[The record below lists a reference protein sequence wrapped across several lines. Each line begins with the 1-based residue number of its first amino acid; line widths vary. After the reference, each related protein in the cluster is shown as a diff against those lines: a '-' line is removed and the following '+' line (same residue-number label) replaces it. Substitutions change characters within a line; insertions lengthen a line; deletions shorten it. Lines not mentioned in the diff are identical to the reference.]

1 MNIAELFIRRP
12 IATGLIMA
20 GILIFGIMGYRL
32 LPVSEL
38 PNVDYPTISIN
49 ANLPGASPD
58 TMAASVATPL
68 EKQLSTIAGID
79 NMTSTNSQGSTSIV
93 VQFNLSRN
101 IDAAA
106 QDVQAAIA
114 SAARQL
120 PTEMPTPPSYRKVNP
135 ADSPVLFLTLSS
147 PTLPLSA
154 VDEYAETLLAQRIS
168 MINGVAQVS
177 VYGSQKYAVRVQ
189 VDPNALAARGIG
201 LDQVQQTIQ
210 QSNANLPTGTLQ
222 GSEKSLRVEANGQ
235 LEDAS
240 AFRPVIVAYQNGSP
254 VRLGELARVTD
265 SVENDKVAS
274 WFNNERAIV
283 LAIQRQ
289 PGTNTVEVVDSVKN
303 LLPVFREQMPAAV
316 DLNILFDRSE
326 SIRQSI
332 NDVKFTL
339 LLTICLV
346 VLVIFLFLR
355 NLSATIIPSLAVP
368 MSLFGTFALMYLL
381 GYTMD
386 NLSMMALTLSVG
398 FVVDDAIVMLE
409 NIVRHIE
416 MGEKPFA
423 AALKGA
429 REIGF
434 TIVSMTI
441 SLAAVFIPVL
451 FMAGILG
458 RLLNEFAVTIMS
470 AILVSGFVS
479 LTLTPM
485 LGSRFLK
492 SHEKEKHNRLYN
504 ASERVFDGM
513 LAAYRRTLELVMKH
527 RATTMIVSGAVL
539 AATVYLFI
547 VIPKG
552 FIPSEDTGQ
561 LNATTEAAQDISFDA
576 MVKHQ
581 QEAAAILQKDP
592 NIAAFMS
599 SVGAGGPNS
608 TSNNGRFFI
617 RLKPKD
623 QRKLSADEVIQEL
636 RPKLSRIPGLNVY
649 LQNPPAINVGGR
661 TSKGQYQ
668 FTLQDADTQELYSY
682 APQVEEKIRQL
693 SILQDV
699 TTDLQI
705 TSPQITVDIDR
716 DKAQALGISANQIES
731 ALYASY
737 GQRQVSTIY
746 TPSNQYHVI
755 MEVAPEYQSD
765 PAALSQL
772 YVHSTDGRQIP
783 LGTVA
788 TLKPGVGPLTVNHSG
803 QLPSVTISFNLK
815 PEVSIGDAVN
825 RVQETVNAMRLPGTV
840 STMFQGTAQVFQSS
854 LSGLGLLLLIAI
866 LVIYIVLGI
875 LYESL
880 IHPLT
885 ILSGLP
891 SAGFGALLTL
901 MLFGIDLNLYAFVGL
916 VMLIGIVK
924 KNAIMMIDFALEA
937 QRSEGK
943 SPEDAIFEGCL
954 LRFRPIMMTTM
965 AALLGTLP
973 IALGIGAG
981 AESRRPL
988 GLAVVGGL
996 LVSQLL
1002 TLYITPVVYVYMEL
1016 AQEKLRAKFKK
1027 RPKSATLDAPAS
1039 KKPASQS
1046 DQLPDRLPDRL
1057 IDHPVSSD

>member
-1 MNIAELFIRRP
+1 MNVAELFIRRP

-38 PNVDYPTISIN
+38 PNVDYPTISIS
-49 ANLPGASPD
+49 ASLPGASPD

-79 NMTSTNSQGSTSIV
+79 NMTSTNSQGATSIV
-93 VQFNLSRN
+93 VQFNLSRD

-106 QDVQAAIA
+106 QDVQSAIA

-120 PTEMPTPPSYRKVNP
+120 PTEMPSPPSYRKVNP
-135 ADSPVLFLTLSS
+135 ADQPVLYLTLSS
-147 PTLPLSA
+147 PTLPLSD

-189 VDPNALAARGIG
+189 VDPNALASRGIG
-201 LDQVQQTIQ
+201 MDQVQQAVQ
-210 QSNANLPTGTLQ
+210 QANANLPTGTLQ
-222 GSEKSLRVEANGQ
+222 GPQKSLRVEANGQ
-235 LEDAS
+235 LQDAN
-240 AFRPVIVAYQNGSP
+240 AYRPVIVAYQNGSP
-254 VRLGELARVTD
+254 VRLAELARVQD

-274 WFNNERAIV
+274 WMNDTRAIV

-303 LLPVFREQMPAAV
+303 LLPTFREQMPAAV
-316 DLNILFDRSE
+316 DLNVLFDRSQ

-332 NDVKFTL
+332 SDVKITL

-346 VLVIFLFLR
+346 VMVIFLFLR

-368 MSLFGTFALMYLL
+368 MSLFGTFALMYIL

-416 MGEKPFA
+416 MGERPFK
-423 AALKGA
+423 AALNGA

-434 TIVSMTI
+434 TIISMTI

-458 RLLNEFAVTIMS
+458 RLLNEFAVTIMA

-492 SHEKEKHNRLYN
+492 SHENQRHNRLYN

-513 LAAYRRTLELVMKH
+513 LASYRWTLELVMKH
-527 RATTMIVSGAVL
+527 RLTTMVASGLVL
-539 AATVYLFI
+539 AVTVYLFMI
-547 VIPKG
+547 IPKG

-561 LNATTEAAQDISFDA
+561 INATTEAAQDISFDA
-576 MVKHQ
+576 MVEHQ
-581 QEAAAILQKDP
+581 QQAAAILRKDP
-592 NIAAFMS
+592 NVDSFMS

-608 TSNNGRFFI
+608 TSNNGRFLI
-617 RLKPKD
+617 RLKPRD

-668 FTLQDADTQELYSY
+668 FTLQDADTGELYEY
-682 APQVEEKIRQL
+682 APRVEERIRQL

-716 DKAQALGISANQIES
+716 DKAQALGVSVNQIES
-731 ALYASY
+731 TLYGSY

-746 TPSNQYHVI
+746 TSSNQYHVI

-765 PAALSQL
+765 PSVLSQL
-772 YVHSTDGRQIP
+772 YIRSASGGQIP

-803 QLPSVTISFNLK
+803 QLPSVTISFNLR
-815 PEVSIGDAVN
+815 PGVSIGDAVD
-825 RVQETVNAMRLPGTV
+825 RVQEVVKDMRLPGTI
-840 STMFQGTAQVFQSS
+840 STSFQGTAQVFQSS
-854 LSGLGLLLLIAI
+854 LAGLGLLLLVAV

-901 MLFGIDLNLYAFVGL
+901 MIFGVDLNVYAFVGL

-937 QRSEGK
+937 QRNEGK
-943 SPEDAIFEGCL
+943 TPEDAIFEGCL

-1016 AQEKLRAKFKK
+1016 LQGKLRRLFKK
-1027 RPKSATLDAPAS
+1027 ESSRTVTDAPVAG
-1039 KKPASQS
+1039 
-1046 DQLPDRLPDRL
+1046 
-1057 IDHPVSSD
+1057 

>member
-12 IATGLIMA
+12 ITTGLIMA
-20 GILIFGIMGYRL
+20 GILIFGVMGYRL

-38 PNVDYPTISIN
+38 PNVDYPTISIS

-79 NMTSTNSQGSTSIV
+79 NMTSTSGQGSTNIV
-93 VQFNLSRN
+93 VQFNLSRD

-106 QDVQAAIA
+106 QDVQSAIS
-114 SAARQL
+114 SAGRQL
-120 PTEMPTPPSYRKVNP
+120 PPEMPAPPSFRKVNP
-135 ADSPVLFLTLSS
+135 ADSPVLFLALSS
-147 PTLPLSA
+147 PTLPLSTI
-154 VDEYAETLLAQRIS
+154 DEFANTLLAQRIS

-189 VDPNALAARGIG
+189 IEPNALAARGIS
-201 LDQVQQTIQ
+201 LQQVQTALQ
-210 QSNANLPTGTLQ
+210 QANANLPTGTLQ
-222 GSEKSLRVEANGQ
+222 GQEKSLRIEATGQ
-235 LEDAS
+235 LENAD
-240 AFRPVIVAYQNGSP
+240 AFRPIIVAYQNGSP
-254 VRLGELARVTD
+254 VRLGELGRVID
-265 SVENDKVAS
+265 SVENNRVAS
-274 WFNNERAIV
+274 WFNDARAIV

-289 PGTNTVEVVDSVKN
+289 PGTNTVEVVDSVKK
-303 LLPVFREQMPAAV
+303 LLPTFREQMPASV
-316 DLNILFDRSE
+316 DLNILFDRSQSIRE
-326 SIRQSI
+326 SIS
-332 NDVKFTL
+332 DVKFTL
-339 LLTICLV
+339 VLTVALV

-368 MSLFGTFALMYLL
+368 MSLFGTFAVMYLF
-381 GYTMD
+381 GYTID

-416 MGEKPFA
+416 LGEKPFE
-423 AALKGA
+423 AALKGS

-458 RLLNEFAVTIMS
+458 RLLNEFAVTIMA

-492 SHEKEKHNRLYN
+492 AQHNQRHNRLYD
-504 ASERVFDGM
+504 ASERVFDKL
-513 LAAYRRTLELVMKH
+513 LASYKWTLELVMKH
-527 RATTMIVSGAVL
+527 RLTTMVVSGLVL
-539 AATVYLFI
+539 VATVYLFM

-561 LNATTEAAQDISFDA
+561 INATTEAAQDISFDS

-581 QEAAAILQKDP
+581 QAAAAIVRQDP
-592 NIAAFMS
+592 NVESFMS

-608 TSNNGRFFI
+608 TANNGRFLI
-617 RLKPKD
+617 HLKPRD
-623 QRKLSADEVIQEL
+623 ERKLSADEIIQEL

-668 FTLQDADTQELYSY
+668 FTLQDADTKELYEY
-682 APQVEEKIRQL
+682 APQVEEKIRHL
-693 SILQDV
+693 PILQDV

-705 TSPQITVDIDR
+705 TSPQITVQIDR

-731 ALYASY
+731 TLYGAY

-746 TPSNQYHVI
+746 TSSNQYSVI
-755 MEVAPEYQSD
+755 MEVGQEYQSD
-765 PAALSQL
+765 PAALAQL
-772 YVHSTDGRQIP
+772 YVSATGNRQATAQDSSASQASSQPSGTAAGSRQVP
-783 LGTVA
+783 LSAVA
-788 TLKPGVGPLTVNHSG
+788 TLKPDVGPLTVNHSG

-815 PEVSIGDAVN
+815 PGISIGDAVN
-825 RVQETVNAMRLPGTV
+825 QVQQTVSAMRLPGTL
-840 STMFQGTAQVFQSS
+840 STSFQGTAQVFQSS
-854 LSGLGLLLLIAI
+854 LAGLGWLLLVAV

-901 MLFGIDLNLYAFVGL
+901 MIFGVDLNVYAFVGL

-937 QRSEGK
+937 QRNENK
-943 SPEDAIFEGCL
+943 APADAIFEGCL
-954 LRFRPIMMTTM
+954 MRFRPIMMTTM

-973 IALGIGAG
+973 IALGFGAG

-1002 TLYITPVVYVYMEL
+1002 TLYITPVVYLYMEAL
-1016 AQEKLRAKFKK
+1016 KGKLSGMFKRK
-1027 RPKSATLDAPAS
+1027 PHIKTGDAPA
-1039 KKPASQS
+1039 AG
-1046 DQLPDRLPDRL
+1046 
-1057 IDHPVSSD
+1057 